1 MDLQDRKSHVVEVHM
16 SSNTLRKTAE
26 SQSVTQ
32 QEIQETQSRSNK
44 ERERAREEVV
54 TFIVG

>member
-1 MDLQDRKSHVVEVHM
+1 M